1 MNILE
6 SVSFD
11 TNYLQHVKEQVK
23 DALKDLTTQKQKLSG
38 LSLKKYQC
46 LFFNLRFRKKCKK
59 V

>member
-6 SVSFD
+6 SVNFN

-38 LSLKKYQC
+38 LSLKKITM
-46 LFFNLRFRKKCKK
+46 FVF
-59 V
+59 

>member
-6 SVSFD
+6 SVNFN

-23 DALKDLTTQKQKLSG
+23 DALKDLKTQKQKLSG

-46 LFFNLRFRKKCKK
+46 LFFNLRFRKKC
-59 V
+59 